1 MKLYGSITSPF
12 VRRVRY
18 LCHELGQSF
27 ELVDSLTEM
36 GQSAMREKNPIWKV
50 PCAEI
55 DGLVIWDSHTII
67 DYLTEK
73 YGSTRP
79 DGLLTTGADNPNGL
93 RKPTGVEKWR
103 ERNLVTA
110 ADGCVESAINVF
122 YLRKDGVA
130 VENVAYLVKQRAR
143 VESILTWL
151 KSQLM
156 GYYFTADP
164 KIGLSE
170 LTLYCILDWLRFR
183 EMYPVNDDGVLRA
196 FMEFHGTG
204 PGFVAT
210 RLPEK

>member
-12 VRRVRY
+12 VRRVRF
-18 LCHELGQSF
+18 LCNEIGQPF
-27 ELVDSLTEM
+27 ELIDSLTDH

-50 PCAEI
+50 PCIEI

-73 YGSTRP
+73 FAG
-79 DGLLTTGADNPNGL
+79 NPKLL
-93 RKPTGVEKWR
+93 RKPEGVERWR

-122 YLRKDGVA
+122 YLRKDGLKT
-130 VENVAYLVKQRAR
+130 EEVAYLQKQRAR
-143 VESILTWL
+143 VESILNWI
-151 KSQLM
+151 KSQML
-156 GYYFTADP
+156 GHYFTNEA

-183 EMYPVNDDGVLRA
+183 EMYPVLQDPVLKA
-196 FMEFHGTG
+196 YLEFHGQHPSFQATKL
-204 PGFVAT
+204 PG
-210 RLPEK
+210 

>member
-27 ELVDSLTEM
+27 ELVDSLTEA

-67 DYLTEK
+67 EYLAEK
-73 YGSTRP
+73 F
-79 DGLLTTGADNPNGL
+79 ADSPNNL

-103 ERNLVTA
+103 ERNLVSA

-151 KSQLM
+151 KSQLQ
-156 GYYFTADP
+156 GNFFTPEA
-164 KIGLSE
+164 KVGLSE

-183 EMYPVNDDGVLRA
+183 EMYPVNDDAVLKA
-196 FMEFHGTG
+196 YMEFNSGR
-204 PGFVAT
+204 PGFAAT

>member
-18 LCHELGQSF
+18 LCFELGQPF
-27 ELVDSLTEM
+27 ELVDSLTEA

-55 DGLVIWDSHTII
+55 DGLLIWDSHTII

-73 YGSTRP
+73 F
-79 DGLLTTGADNPNGL
+79 ADNPNGL
-93 RKPTGVEKWR
+93 RKPTGAERWR
-103 ERNLVTA
+103 ERNLVSA

-122 YLRKDGVA
+122 YLKKDGVA
-130 VENVAYLVKQRAR
+130 VGDVAYLVKQRAR

-151 KSQLM
+151 KSQLQ
-156 GYYFTADP
+156 GNFFTPEA

-183 EMYPVNDDGVLRA
+183 EMYPVNDDAVLKA
-196 FMEFHGTG
+196 YLNFHAGR
-204 PGFVAT
+204 PGIVAT
-210 RLPEK
+210 RLPG

>member
-18 LCHELGQSF
+18 LFHELGQQF
-27 ELVDSLTEM
+27 ELVDSLTEA

-67 DYLTEK
+67 DYLSEK
-73 YGSTRP
+73 Y
-79 DGLLTTGADNPNGL
+79 ADNPNGL
-93 RKPTGVEKWR
+93 RKPTGNERWR

-122 YLRKDGVA
+122 YLKKDGVA
-130 VENVAYLVKQRAR
+130 VGDVAYLVKQRAR
-143 VESILTWL
+143 VESILNWL

-156 GYYFTADP
+156 GFYFTSDP

-183 EMYPVNDDGVLRA
+183 EMYPVNDDGVLKA
-196 FMEFHGTG
+196 FMDFHGTM

>member
-1 MKLYGSITSPF
+1 M
-12 VRRVRY
+12 
-18 LCHELGQSF
+18 
-27 ELVDSLTEM
+27 
-36 GQSAMREKNPIWKV
+36 

-73 YGSTRP
+73 Y
-79 DGLLTTGADNPNGL
+79 ADSLNGL
-93 RKPTGVEKWR
+93 RRPTGVEKWR
-103 ERNLVTA
+103 ERNLVSA

-122 YLRKDGVA
+122 YLKKDGVA
-130 VENVAYLVKQRAR
+130 VGDVAYLVKQRAR

-151 KSQLM
+151 KSQLQ
-156 GYYFTADP
+156 GNFFTPEA

-183 EMYPVNDDGVLRA
+183 EMYPVGDDPVLSA
-196 FMEFHGTG
+196 YMQFHSGQ
-204 PGFVAT
+204 PGLVAT

>member
-67 DYLTEK
+67 EYLSEK
-73 YGSTRP
+73 F
-79 DGLLTTGADNPNGL
+79 ADNPNNL
-93 RKPTGVEKWR
+93 RKPTGAEKWR

-122 YLRKDGVA
+122 YLKKDGVA
-130 VENVAYLVKQRAR
+130 VDNVAYLVKQRAR
-143 VESILTWL
+143 VESILSWL

-156 GYYFTADP
+156 GFYFTADP

-183 EMYPVNDDGVLRA
+183 EMYPVNDDGVLKA
-196 FMEFHGTG
+196 FMEFHGNR

>member
-18 LCHELGQSF
+18 VSHEFGHDF
-27 ELVDSLTEM
+27 ELVDSLTEA

-55 DGLVIWDSHTII
+55 DGLLIWDSHTII
-67 DYLTEK
+67 DYLNEK
-73 YGSTRP
+73 YGSITP
-79 DGLLTTGADNPNGL
+79 DGPLATSVDNPKAL
-93 RKPTGVEKWR
+93 RKPVGVERWR
-103 ERNLVTA
+103 ERNLVSA

-122 YLRKDGVA
+122 YLKKDGVA
-130 VENVAYLVKQRAR
+130 VGDVAYLVKQRAR

-151 KSQLM
+151 KSQLQ
-156 GYYFTADP
+156 GNFFTP
-164 KIGLSE
+164 ETKIGLSE

-183 EMYPVNDDGVLRA
+183 EMYPVNDDPVLKA
-196 FMEFHGTG
+196 YLNFHGSR